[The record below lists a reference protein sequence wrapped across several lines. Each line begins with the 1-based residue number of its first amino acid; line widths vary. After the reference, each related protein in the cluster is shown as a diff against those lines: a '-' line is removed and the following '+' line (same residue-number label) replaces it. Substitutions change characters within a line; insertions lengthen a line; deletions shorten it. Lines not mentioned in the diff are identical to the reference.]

1 MVAYTR
7 LGVATAVTAVAALMA
22 SACSSGG
29 SKGSNAPG
37 VTSTTVTIGS
47 TQPLTGPAA
56 PGYSEIAPAAQAYF
70 NYVND
75 NGGVNGRKITLKYL
89 DDAYNPTQTLTLTKQ
104 LVLQDKVFAVV
115 GALGTPTHT
124 KVVDYLNQQRVP
136 DLFVASG
143 CSCWDQPKQ
152 HPYTFGWQPDYV
164 VEGKILGDYITKNY
178 AGKKVAYFYQD
189 DDFGRDGMKGLDTY
203 LDKGLVVSR
212 QPYQPGNTDVA
223 AQVAAIARAKPDVVV
238 LETIPAYTALF
249 KLTALKLGFNPT
261 MVVSNVGSDP
271 ITVSGLLE
279 NFAKQAGASVKGDQL
294 IEGIVT
300 DSYLPPIGDTSNS
313 WVTLFKKVHDKYV
326 PKLPFD
332 GNVGYGM
339 AYAYT
344 FVQALQAA
352 GKDPTRQK
360 LVDALEK
367 GGLAGPGLVPYRYSS
382 SSHAGFTGVQVGTIK
397 SGVITVSGTP
407 MTTDDGTGPIAPY
420 TTQPPAAPANGVPA
434 G

>member
-203 LDKGLVVSR
+203 LDKSLVVSR

-279 NFAKQAGASVKGDQL
+279 NFAKQAGAAVKGDQL

-300 DSYLPPIGDTSNS
+300 DSYLPPIGDTSSS

>member
-1 MVAYTR
+1 M
-7 LGVATAVTAVAALMA
+7 
-22 SACSSGG
+22 
-29 SKGSNAPG
+29 
-37 VTSTTVTIGS
+37 TIGS

>member
-203 LDKGLVVSR
+203 LDKSLVVSR

-300 DSYLPPIGDTSNS
+300 DSYLPPIGDTSSS